1 MTEEAKGS
9 KVGGFLL
16 DFKALSVKQWL
27 GIVAALALGLLLE
40 VYFSSQCFGFFIV
53 AVLLYMIPHL
63 LGVSSVKVKAVIG
76 VVFIIIALPVMTVVY
91 SGTLASVQDQLEG
104 SESDY
109 ISDLEYNFDD
119 DSVTF
124 TVEPYVV
131 EGDGDGTWEIVYQ
144 GYRVQSM
151 NIALQGDMSTLRE
164 IRFDPV
170 SLTSGD
176 SDLGGTI
183 TVDENGV
190 YHVTVTGIDIP
201 DGTAYVMG
209 VFIVLPN
216 NNAVEHSNA
225 VIDNNASAT
234 NLALTGAGYAIA
246 YAMIVF
252 FIILI
257 FSAIM
262 RRSAEKTR
270 AKMEAEGRL
279 YPKGYG
285 TCKNCGAMVL
295 PGEVNCRKCGAYI
308 DVPEELKPHK
318 KDSFTCSE
326 CGAEVPADAKVC
338 PKCGAAF
345 DEDDENIVVHADGTE
360 DVSSES
366 VTCPECGNIVPANAD
381 WCPRCGKMLK

>member
-9 KVGGFLL
+9 KVGGFFL

-190 YHVTVTGIDIP
+190 YHVTVTGVDIP

>member
-190 YHVTVTGIDIP
+190 YHVTVTGVDIP

-279 YPKGYG
+279 YPQGYG
-285 TCKNCGAMVL
+285 RCKQCGAMVL

-308 DVPEELKPHK
+308 DVPEELKPKK

-326 CGAEVPADAKVC
+326 CGAEVPGDAKVC

>member
-190 YHVTVTGIDIP
+190 YHVTVTGVDIP

-279 YPKGYG
+279 YPQGYG
-285 TCKNCGAMVL
+285 RCKQCGAMVL

-308 DVPEELKPHK
+308 DVPEELKPKK

-326 CGAEVPADAKVC
+326 CGAEVPGDAKMC

-345 DEDDENIVVHADGTE
+345 DEDDENVVVHADGTE
-360 DVSSES
+360 DVSSET
-366 VTCPECGNIVPANAD
+366 VVCPECGNVVPANAD

>member
-190 YHVTVTGIDIP
+190 YHVTVTGVDIP

-279 YPKGYG
+279 YPQGDG
-285 TCKNCGAMVL
+285 TCKSCGAMVR